1 MTGSAV
7 RDEVVSGVVPRLGA
21 VVLCGGHSRRM
32 GRPKAWLPF
41 GDEVLLQRVVR
52 RVAEA
57 ASPIVV
63 VASPGQAVPD
73 LPPAVRVVRDPVA
86 DRGPL
91 QGIAAGLEALAGT
104 CDDAFAS
111 STDAPFVAPELIRR
125 LAALRRGGALD
136 AAVPRAGGHLHPLCA
151 VYALTVSSAIEP
163 MLAAGTLRL
172 LSLLDLVRT
181 LVADE
186 AALLADPAL
195 AAADPALRSLMN
207 VNTPEDYEA
216 ALRDAGL
223 GPPAGP

>member
-1 MTGSAV
+1 M
-7 RDEVVSGVVPRLGA
+7 SGVVPRLGA

-52 RVAEA
+52 RLAEA
-57 ASPIVV
+57 AAPIVV
-63 VASPGQAVPD
+63 VASPGQALPD

-91 QGIAAGLEALAGT
+91 QGIAAGLEGLAGT
-104 CDDAFAS
+104 CDDAFAA
-111 STDAPFVAPELIRR
+111 STDAPFVAPALVRR
-125 LAALRRGGALD
+125 LAALRRGAAGVAYD

-151 VYALTVSSAIEP
+151 VYTLTVSSAIEG

-172 LSLLDLVRT
+172 LSLLDVVRT
-181 LVADE
+181 LLADE
-186 AALLADPAL
+186 PVLLADPAV
-195 AAADPALRSLMN
+195 AAADPALRSLVN

-216 ALRDAGL
+216 ALREAGL
-223 GPPAGP
+223 GPPGGR